1 MKNTTVPEK
10 NSEKF
15 SVSRGC
21 RLKHLPQGKRN
32 HSCRI
37 IYHSIIESHDL
48 RCRWV
53 PEGKEKILNQLE
65 IFKNREFGEIRTVVI
80 DGEPWFVGKDIAE
93 VLGYSNSRKAVL
105 DHVDDE
111 DKMDGV
117 TIRDAIG
124 RDQAAVVINESG
136 VYALIFGSKLA
147 SAKRFKHWVTSEVL
161 PQIRKN
167 GSYQKML
174 TPEEMMRIQLGMV
187 DDHENRIEHLENTMT
202 IDYGRQQDLKKT
214 VNKRVIEV
222 LGGKKAPAYK
232 EMSKKVFAECNRDIQ
247 DYFGVNSRNNIP
259 ALQFDA
265 AMSYVDAW
273 NPSNNTILEIRSCNA
288 GMGGADGV

>member
-1 MKNTTVPEK
+1 M
-10 NSEKF
+10 
-15 SVSRGC
+15 
-21 RLKHLPQGKRN
+21 
-32 HSCRI
+32 
-37 IYHSIIESHDL
+37 
-48 RCRWV
+48 
-53 PEGKEKILNQLE
+53 NQLE

-167 GSYQKML
+167 GSYQKRL

-259 ALQFDA
+259 VLQFDA
-265 AMSYVDAW
+265 AISYVDAW
-273 NPSNNTILEIRSCNA
+273 KPSNNTILEIRSCNA

>member
-1 MKNTTVPEK
+1 M
-10 NSEKF
+10 
-15 SVSRGC
+15 
-21 RLKHLPQGKRN
+21 
-32 HSCRI
+32 
-37 IYHSIIESHDL
+37 
-48 RCRWV
+48 
-53 PEGKEKILNQLE
+53 NQFE

-80 DGEPWFVGKDIAE
+80 NAEPWFVGKDIAE
-93 VLGYSNSRKAVL
+93 VLGYSNSRKAIL

-111 DKMDGV
+111 DKIDGV
-117 TIRDAIG
+117 TIRDSIG

-136 VYALIFGSKLA
+136 LYALIFGSKMA

-167 GSYQKML
+167 GSYQKRL

-202 IDYGRQQDLKKT
+202 IDYGRQQELKKS

-222 LGGKKAPAYK
+222 LGGKKAPVYK
-232 EMSKKVFAECNRDIQ
+232 EMSKKVFTECNRDIQ
-247 DYFGVNSRNNIP
+247 DYFRVNSRNNIP
-259 ALQFDA
+259 VLQFEA
-265 AMSYVDAW
+265 AISYVDAW

>member
-1 MKNTTVPEK
+1 M
-10 NSEKF
+10 
-15 SVSRGC
+15 
-21 RLKHLPQGKRN
+21 
-32 HSCRI
+32 
-37 IYHSIIESHDL
+37 
-48 RCRWV
+48 
-53 PEGKEKILNQLE
+53 NQLE

-80 DGEPWFVGKDIAE
+80 NAEPWFVGKDIAE
-93 VLGYSNSRKAVL
+93 VLGYSNSRKAIL
-105 DHVDDE
+105 DHVDDA
-111 DKMDGV
+111 DKIDGV
-117 TIRDAIG
+117 TIRDSIG

-136 VYALIFGSKLA
+136 LYALIFGSKMA

-167 GSYQKML
+167 GSYQKRL

-202 IDYGRQQDLKKT
+202 IDYGRQQELKKR

-222 LGGKKAPAYK
+222 LGGKKAPVYK
-232 EMSKKVFAECNRDIQ
+232 E
-247 DYFGVNSRNNIP
+247 YFRVNSRNNIP
-259 ALQFDA
+259 VLQFEA
-265 AMSYVDAW
+265 AISYVDAW

>member
-1 MKNTTVPEK
+1 MGARWKGEM
-10 NSEKF
+10 
-15 SVSRGC
+15 
-21 RLKHLPQGKRN
+21 
-32 HSCRI
+32 
-37 IYHSIIESHDL
+37 IESVRD
-48 RCRWV
+48 
-53 PEGKEKILNQLE
+53 
-65 IFKNREFGEIRTVVI
+65 FKNREFGEIRTVVI
-80 DGEPWFVGKDIAE
+80 NAEPWFVGKDIAE
-93 VLGYSNSRKAVL
+93 VLGYSNSRKAIL

-111 DKMDGV
+111 DKIDGV
-117 TIRDAIG
+117 TIRDSIG

-136 VYALIFGSKLA
+136 LYALIFGSKMA

-167 GSYQKML
+167 GSYQNRL

-202 IDYGRQQDLKKT
+202 IDYGRQQELKKS

-232 EMSKKVFAECNRDIQ
+232 EMSKKVFTECNRDIQ
-247 DYFGVNSRNNIP
+247 DYFRVNSRNNIP
-259 ALQFDA
+259 VLQFDA
-265 AMSYVDAW
+265 AISYVDAW

>member
-1 MKNTTVPEK
+1 M
-10 NSEKF
+10 
-15 SVSRGC
+15 
-21 RLKHLPQGKRN
+21 
-32 HSCRI
+32 
-37 IYHSIIESHDL
+37 
-48 RCRWV
+48 
-53 PEGKEKILNQLE
+53 NQLE

-80 DGEPWFVGKDIAE
+80 NAEPWFVGKDIAE
-93 VLGYSNSRKAVL
+93 VLGYSNSRKAIL

-111 DKMDGV
+111 DKIDGV
-117 TIRDAIG
+117 TIRDSIG

-136 VYALIFGSKLA
+136 LYALIFGSKMA

-161 PQIRKN
+161 SQIRKN
-167 GSYQKML
+167 GSYQNRL

-202 IDYGRQQDLKKT
+202 IDYGRQQELKKS

-232 EMSKKVFAECNRDIQ
+232 EMSKKVFTECNRDIQ
-247 DYFGVNSRNNIP
+247 DYFRVNSRNNIP
-259 ALQFDA
+259 VLQFDA
-265 AMSYVDAW
+265 AISYVDAW
-273 NPSNNTILEIRSCNA
+273 NPSNNTNLEIRSCNA

>member
-1 MKNTTVPEK
+1 M
-10 NSEKF
+10 
-15 SVSRGC
+15 
-21 RLKHLPQGKRN
+21 
-32 HSCRI
+32 
-37 IYHSIIESHDL
+37 
-48 RCRWV
+48 
-53 PEGKEKILNQLE
+53 NQLE

-80 DGEPWFVGKDIAE
+80 NAEPWFVGKDIAE
-93 VLGYSNSRKAVL
+93 VLGYSNSRKAIL

-111 DKMDGV
+111 DKIDGV
-117 TIRDAIG
+117 TIRDSIG

-136 VYALIFGSKLA
+136 LYALIFGSKMA

-167 GSYQKML
+167 GSYQKRL

-202 IDYGRQQDLKKT
+202 IDYGRQQELKKS

-222 LGGKKAPAYK
+222 LGGKKAPVYK
-232 EMSKKVFAECNRDIQ
+232 EMSKKVFTECNRDIQ
-247 DYFGVNSRNNIP
+247 DYFRVNSRNNIP
-259 ALQFDA
+259 VLQFEA
-265 AMSYVDAW
+265 AISYVDAW

>member
-1 MKNTTVPEK
+1 M
-10 NSEKF
+10 
-15 SVSRGC
+15 
-21 RLKHLPQGKRN
+21 
-32 HSCRI
+32 
-37 IYHSIIESHDL
+37 
-48 RCRWV
+48 
-53 PEGKEKILNQLE
+53 NQLE

-93 VLGYSNSRKAVL
+93 VLGYSNSRKAIL

-167 GSYQKML
+167 GSYQKRL
-174 TPEEMMRIQLGMV
+174 TPEEMMS
-187 DDHENRIEHLENTMT
+187 H
-202 IDYGRQQDLKKT
+202 
-214 VNKRVIEV
+214 
-222 LGGKKAPAYK
+222 PAAV
-232 EMSKKVFAECNRDIQ
+232 S
-247 DYFGVNSRNNIP
+247 
-259 ALQFDA
+259 
-265 AMSYVDAW
+265 
-273 NPSNNTILEIRSCNA
+273 
-288 GMGGADGV
+288 GADLRRCGGHQCGGGTAARCLSL

>member
-1 MKNTTVPEK
+1 M
-10 NSEKF
+10 
-15 SVSRGC
+15 
-21 RLKHLPQGKRN
+21 
-32 HSCRI
+32 
-37 IYHSIIESHDL
+37 
-48 RCRWV
+48 
-53 PEGKEKILNQLE
+53 NQLE

-93 VLGYSNSRKAVL
+93 VLGYSNSRKAIL

-111 DKMDGV
+111 DKMNGV

-167 GSYQKML
+167 GSYQKRL

-247 DYFGVNSRNNIP
+247 DYFGVNSRNNI
-259 ALQFDA
+259 ATKRYEKA
-265 AMSYVDAW
+265 IEYVEGW

>member
-1 MKNTTVPEK
+1 M
-10 NSEKF
+10 
-15 SVSRGC
+15 
-21 RLKHLPQGKRN
+21 
-32 HSCRI
+32 
-37 IYHSIIESHDL
+37 
-48 RCRWV
+48 
-53 PEGKEKILNQLE
+53 NQLE

-80 DGEPWFVGKDIAE
+80 NAEPWFVGKDIAE
-93 VLGYSNSRKAVL
+93 VLGYSNSRKAIL

-111 DKMDGV
+111 DKIDGV
-117 TIRDAIG
+117 TIRDSIG
-124 RDQAAVVINESG
+124 RDQAAVAINESG
-136 VYALIFGSKLA
+136 LYALIFGSKMA

-167 GSYQKML
+167 GSYQKRL

-202 IDYGRQQDLKKT
+202 IDYGRQQELKKS

-222 LGGKKAPAYK
+222 LGGKKAPVYK
-232 EMSKKVFAECNRDIQ
+232 EMSKKVFTECNRDIQ
-247 DYFGVNSRNNIP
+247 DYFRVNSRNNIP
-259 ALQFDA
+259 VLQFEA
-265 AMSYVDAW
+265 AISYVDAW

>member
-1 MKNTTVPEK
+1 M
-10 NSEKF
+10 
-15 SVSRGC
+15 
-21 RLKHLPQGKRN
+21 
-32 HSCRI
+32 
-37 IYHSIIESHDL
+37 
-48 RCRWV
+48 
-53 PEGKEKILNQLE
+53 
-65 IFKNREFGEIRTVVI
+65 VI
-80 DGEPWFVGKDIAE
+80 NAEPWFVGKDIAE
-93 VLGYSNSRKAVL
+93 VLGYSNSRKAIL

-111 DKMDGV
+111 DKIDGV
-117 TIRDAIG
+117 TIRDSIG

-136 VYALIFGSKLA
+136 LYALIFGSKMA

-167 GSYQKML
+167 GSYQKRL

-202 IDYGRQQDLKKT
+202 IDYGRQQELKKS

-222 LGGKKAPAYK
+222 LGGKKAPVYK
-232 EMSKKVFAECNRDIQ
+232 EMSKKVFTECNRDIQ
-247 DYFGVNSRNNIP
+247 DYFRVNSRNNIP
-259 ALQFDA
+259 VLQFEA
-265 AMSYVDAW
+265 AISYVDAW

>member
-1 MKNTTVPEK
+1 
-10 NSEKF
+10 
-15 SVSRGC
+15 
-21 RLKHLPQGKRN
+21 
-32 HSCRI
+32 
-37 IYHSIIESHDL
+37 
-48 RCRWV
+48 V
-53 PEGKEKILNQLE
+53 PEGKEKLLNQLE
-65 IFKNREFGEIRTVVI
+65 IFKNREFGEIRTVAI

-93 VLGYSNSRKAVL
+93 VLGYSNSRKAIL

-111 DKMDGV
+111 DKMNGV

-167 GSYQKML
+167 GSYQKRL

-222 LGGKKAPAYK
+222 LGGKKALAYK
-232 EMSKKVFAECNRDIQ
+232 EMSKKVFSECNHDIQ
-247 DYFGVNSRNNIP
+247 DYFRVNSRNNIP
-259 ALQFDA
+259 TKRYQEAVE
-265 AMSYVDAW
+265 YVEGW
-273 NPSNNTILEIRSCNA
+273 NPSNNTILEIRSCNV
-288 GMGGADGV
+288 GMGGVNGV

>member
-1 MKNTTVPEK
+1 M
-10 NSEKF
+10 
-15 SVSRGC
+15 
-21 RLKHLPQGKRN
+21 
-32 HSCRI
+32 
-37 IYHSIIESHDL
+37 
-48 RCRWV
+48 
-53 PEGKEKILNQLE
+53 NQLE

-80 DGEPWFVGKDIAE
+80 NAEPWFVGKDIAE
-93 VLGYSNSRKAVL
+93 VLGYSNSRKAIL

-111 DKMDGV
+111 DKIDGV
-117 TIRDAIG
+117 TIRDSIG

-136 VYALIFGSKLA
+136 LYALIFGSKMA

-167 GSYQKML
+167 GSYQKRL

-202 IDYGRQQDLKKT
+202 IDYGRQQELKKI

-222 LGGKKAPAYK
+222 LGGKKAPVYK
-232 EMSKKVFAECNRDIQ
+232 EMSKKVFTECNRDIQ
-247 DYFGVNSRNNIP
+247 DYFRVNSRNNIP
-259 ALQFDA
+259 VLQFEA
-265 AMSYVDAW
+265 AISYVDAW

>member
-1 MKNTTVPEK
+1 M
-10 NSEKF
+10 
-15 SVSRGC
+15 
-21 RLKHLPQGKRN
+21 
-32 HSCRI
+32 
-37 IYHSIIESHDL
+37 
-48 RCRWV
+48 
-53 PEGKEKILNQLE
+53 NQLE

-93 VLGYSNSRKAVL
+93 VLGYSNSRKAIL

-167 GSYQKML
+167 GSYQKWL

-202 IDYGRQQDLKKT
+202 IDYEQQQELKKA

-232 EMSKKVFAECNRDIQ
+232 EMSKKVFSECNHDIQ
-247 DYFGVNSRNNIP
+247 DYFRVNSRNNIP
-259 ALQFDA
+259 TKRYQEAVE
-265 AMSYVDAW
+265 YVEGW
-273 NPSNNTILEIRSCNA
+273 NPSNNTILEIRSCNV
-288 GMGGADGV
+288 GMGGVNGV

>member
-1 MKNTTVPEK
+1 M
-10 NSEKF
+10 
-15 SVSRGC
+15 
-21 RLKHLPQGKRN
+21 
-32 HSCRI
+32 
-37 IYHSIIESHDL
+37 
-48 RCRWV
+48 
-53 PEGKEKILNQLE
+53 NQLE
-65 IFKNREFGEIRTVVI
+65 IFKNREFGEIRTVVVNA
-80 DGEPWFVGKDIAE
+80 EPWFVGKDIAE
-93 VLGYSNSRKAVL
+93 VLGYSNSRKAIL

-111 DKMDGV
+111 DKIDGV
-117 TIRDAIG
+117 TIRDSIG

-136 VYALIFGSKLA
+136 LYALIFGSKMA

-167 GSYQKML
+167 GSYQKRL

-202 IDYGRQQDLKKT
+202 IDYGRQQELKKS

-222 LGGKKAPAYK
+222 LGGKKAPVYK
-232 EMSKKVFAECNRDIQ
+232 EMSKKVFTECNRDIQ
-247 DYFGVNSRNNIP
+247 DYFRVNSRNNIP
-259 ALQFDA
+259 VLQFEA
-265 AMSYVDAW
+265 AISYVDAW

>member
-1 MKNTTVPEK
+1 M
-10 NSEKF
+10 
-15 SVSRGC
+15 
-21 RLKHLPQGKRN
+21 
-32 HSCRI
+32 
-37 IYHSIIESHDL
+37 
-48 RCRWV
+48 
-53 PEGKEKILNQLE
+53 NQLE

-80 DGEPWFVGKDIAE
+80 NAESWFVGKDIAE
-93 VLGYSNSRKAVL
+93 VLGYSNSRKAIL

-111 DKMDGV
+111 DKIDGV
-117 TIRDAIG
+117 TIRDSIG

-136 VYALIFGSKLA
+136 LYALIFGSKMA

-167 GSYQKML
+167 GSYQKRL

-202 IDYGRQQDLKKT
+202 IDYGRQQELKKS

-222 LGGKKAPAYK
+222 LGGKKAPVYK
-232 EMSKKVFAECNRDIQ
+232 EMSKKVFTECNRDIQ
-247 DYFGVNSRNNIP
+247 DYFRVNSRNNIP
-259 ALQFDA
+259 VLQFEA
-265 AMSYVDAW
+265 AISYVDAW

>member
-1 MKNTTVPEK
+1 M
-10 NSEKF
+10 
-15 SVSRGC
+15 
-21 RLKHLPQGKRN
+21 
-32 HSCRI
+32 
-37 IYHSIIESHDL
+37 
-48 RCRWV
+48 
-53 PEGKEKILNQLE
+53 NQLE

-93 VLGYSNSRKAVL
+93 VLGYSNSRKAIL

-167 GSYQKML
+167 GSYQKRL

-202 IDYGRQQDLKKT
+202 IDYEQQQELKKT

-232 EMSKKVFAECNRDIQ
+232 EMSKKVFSECNHDIQ
-247 DYFGVNSRNNIP
+247 DYFRVNSRNNIP
-259 ALQFDA
+259 TKRYQEAVE
-265 AMSYVDAW
+265 YVEGW

>member
-1 MKNTTVPEK
+1 M
-10 NSEKF
+10 
-15 SVSRGC
+15 
-21 RLKHLPQGKRN
+21 
-32 HSCRI
+32 
-37 IYHSIIESHDL
+37 
-48 RCRWV
+48 
-53 PEGKEKILNQLE
+53 NQLE

-80 DGEPWFVGKDIAE
+80 NAEPWFVGKDIAE
-93 VLGYSNSRKAVL
+93 VLGYSNSRKAIL

-111 DKMDGV
+111 DKIDGV
-117 TIRDAIG
+117 TIRDSIG

-136 VYALIFGSKLA
+136 LYALIFGSKMA

-167 GSYQKML
+167 GSYQKRL

-202 IDYGRQQDLKKT
+202 IDYGRQQELKKS

-232 EMSKKVFAECNRDIQ
+232 EMSKKVFTECNRDIQ
-247 DYFGVNSRNNIP
+247 DYFSVNSRNNIP
-259 ALQFDA
+259 VLQFDA
-265 AMSYVDAW
+265 AISYVDAW

>member
-1 MKNTTVPEK
+1 M
-10 NSEKF
+10 
-15 SVSRGC
+15 
-21 RLKHLPQGKRN
+21 
-32 HSCRI
+32 
-37 IYHSIIESHDL
+37 
-48 RCRWV
+48 
-53 PEGKEKILNQLE
+53 NQLE

-80 DGEPWFVGKDIAE
+80 NAEPWFVGKDIAE
-93 VLGYSNSRKAVL
+93 VLGYSNSRKAIL

-111 DKMDGV
+111 DKIDGV
-117 TIRDAIG
+117 TIRDSIG

-136 VYALIFGSKLA
+136 LYALIFGSKMA

-167 GSYQKML
+167 GSYQKRL

-202 IDYGRQQDLKKT
+202 IDYGRQQELKKS
-214 VNKRVIEV
+214 VNRRVIEV
-222 LGGKKAPAYK
+222 LGGKKAPVYK
-232 EMSKKVFAECNRDIQ
+232 EMSKKVFTECNRDIQ
-247 DYFGVNSRNNIP
+247 DYFRVNSRNNIP
-259 ALQFDA
+259 VLQFEA
-265 AMSYVDAW
+265 AISYVDAW

>member
-1 MKNTTVPEK
+1 M
-10 NSEKF
+10 
-15 SVSRGC
+15 
-21 RLKHLPQGKRN
+21 
-32 HSCRI
+32 
-37 IYHSIIESHDL
+37 
-48 RCRWV
+48 
-53 PEGKEKILNQLE
+53 NQLE

-80 DGEPWFVGKDIAE
+80 NAEPWFVGKDIAE
-93 VLGYSNSRKAVL
+93 VLGYSNSRKAIL

-111 DKMDGV
+111 DKIDGV
-117 TIRDAIG
+117 TIRDSIG

-136 VYALIFGSKLA
+136 LYALIFGSKMA

-167 GSYQKML
+167 GSYQKRL

-202 IDYGRQQDLKKT
+202 IDYGRQQELKKS

-222 LGGKKAPAYK
+222 LGGKKAPVYK
-232 EMSKKVFAECNRDIQ
+232 EMSKKVFTECNRDIQ
-247 DYFGVNSRNNIP
+247 DYFRVNSRNNIP
-259 ALQFDA
+259 VLQFDA
-265 AMSYVDAW
+265 AISYVDAW

>member
-1 MKNTTVPEK
+1 M
-10 NSEKF
+10 
-15 SVSRGC
+15 
-21 RLKHLPQGKRN
+21 
-32 HSCRI
+32 
-37 IYHSIIESHDL
+37 
-48 RCRWV
+48 
-53 PEGKEKILNQLE
+53 NQLE
-65 IFKNREFGEIRTVVI
+65 IFKNREFGENRTVVI
-80 DGEPWFVGKDIAE
+80 NAEPWFVGKDIAE
-93 VLGYSNSRKAVL
+93 VLGYSNSRKAIL

-111 DKMDGV
+111 DKIDGV
-117 TIRDAIG
+117 TIRDSIG

-136 VYALIFGSKLA
+136 LYALIFGSKMA

-167 GSYQKML
+167 GSYQKRL

-202 IDYGRQQDLKKT
+202 IDYGRQQELKKS

-222 LGGKKAPAYK
+222 LGGKKAPVYK
-232 EMSKKVFAECNRDIQ
+232 EMSKKVFTECNRDIQ
-247 DYFGVNSRNNIP
+247 DYFRVNSRNNIP
-259 ALQFDA
+259 VLQFEA
-265 AMSYVDAW
+265 AISYVDAW